1 MPKFFYKA
9 RDRSGTIQKGFI
21 EAKSLYEAKKNLTD
35 NNLFVTKIGT
45 GIFAN
50 LTDQLQKWSAQFT
63 ERVTLEELIVF
74 NRQLQTSYSVGI
86 SMVQAL
92 NMIGDQTDNLKLKR
106 VVKSL
111 VDDLSEGFALHEAM
125 QKHPSVFDPIYI
137 NAIKA
142 GESSGKLDEIF
153 GMLCYFAE
161 QKLEND
167 GKIKSAT
174 LYPKIIVFTICAVIL
189 VVVTFVMPKL
199 KEFYGRFGGQLPPI
213 TVFVMGISEFVI
225 GYWYLLLI
233 VGGGAYYGWNK
244 FLSTPK
250 GKLIW
255 HKIQLKLPIFGAIYL
270 QSDLLTFATVM
281 RLLLQSGLPII
292 ESFEVV
298 RESLKNQVLR
308 NEIEECKLA
317 VESGKNVASGF
328 SNSKVIP
335 KMVGNLISVGEESGK
350 VDQVLEKVASYYK
363 LQLEFRLNNLSKAI
377 EPFFLVVIFGIVLVL
392 VLSVFLP
399 IWKMS
404 QVMRLK

>member
-1 MPKFFYKA
+1 MSKFYYKA
-9 RDRSGTIQKGFI
+9 KDRTGTVQKGFI
-21 EAKSLYEAKKNLTD
+21 EAKSLFEAKKSLTD
-35 NNLFVTKIGT
+35 NNLFVVHIGT
-45 GIFAN
+45 GLLADFQDKFQQVYTK
-50 LTDQLQKWSAQFT
+50 LT
-63 ERVTLEELIVF
+63 ERVSLEELIVF

-92 NMIGDQTDNLKLKR
+92 NMIAEQTDNPKLR
-106 VVKSL
+106 SVVKSL
-111 VDDLSEGFALHEAM
+111 VEDLSEGYALHEAM

-174 LYPKIIVFTICAVIL
+174 LYPKIILFTIGAVIL

-199 KEFYGRFGGQLPPI
+199 KEFYGRFGGELPPL
-213 TVFVMGISEFVI
+213 TQFVMGISEFVI
-225 GYWYLLLI
+225 GYWYLLAALG
-233 VGGGAYYGWNK
+233 VGIYYGWNK
-244 FLSTPK
+244 WISTPK
-250 GKLIW
+250 GRLLW
-255 HKIQLKLPIFGAIYL
+255 HKVQLKLPVFGAIYL

-281 RLLLQSGLPII
+281 RLLMQSGLPII

-298 RESLKNQVLR
+298 RDSLKNQVLK
-308 NEIEECKLA
+308 NEIEECKNA
-317 VESGKNVASGF
+317 VESGRNVAHGF
-328 SNSKVIP
+328 SQSKVIP
-335 KMVGNLISVGEESGK
+335 KMVGNLMTVGEESGK
-350 VDQVLEKVASYYK
+350 VDQVLEKVSSYYK

-377 EPFFLVVIFGIVLVL
+377 EPFFLILIFGIVLVL

-404 QVMRLK
+404 QVMRMK